1 MHPKNQGNQTQYSQK
16 ITDLCPGYF
25 GFSIYFSVYTGPMF
39 TFQLECETPRVTKRY
54 SVSYDYDRQTNFD
67 ADIYAP
73 LYLPLYINTRL
84 LMNQDHEQ
92 SVFQVLFKVSQSNLL
107 PLTCHEF
114 NVSESSRSSNENI
127 YTRFSHFASV
137 KYLNF
142 EEAFFG
148 TLKHFF
154 SIWK

>member
-1 MHPKNQGNQTQYSQK
+1 
-16 ITDLCPGYF
+16 
-25 GFSIYFSVYTGPMF
+25 MF

-92 SVFQVLFKVSQSNLL
+92 SVF
-107 PLTCHEF
+107 
-114 NVSESSRSSNENI
+114 
-127 YTRFSHFASV
+127 
-137 KYLNF
+137 
-142 EEAFFG
+142 
-148 TLKHFF
+148 
-154 SIWK
+154 